1 MERSYLPLAVLLA
14 LAGCAVGPDYR
25 PPQTVTPDEW
35 HALGA
40 GTAAAPTADPAVLAD
55 WWKTLE
61 DPILDQLIEQ
71 ALANNKTAKQAYASV
86 VEARAR
92 RGIAAAGFLA
102 DAWTPSAGGSRT
114 NSDARVS
121 DPDVG
126 VSGGSDEIYNA
137 GLDSGWEL
145 DLFGGQRRA
154 LEAANAQLGA
164 SEADLR
170 DVLVTL
176 LGDVALSYVDVRTA
190 QSRLSFAEKN
200 LEAQRGVLDITGW
213 RAEAGLATALDVEQ
227 AQSNYQQTRAAI
239 PSLQSSL
246 VQSMN
251 RLAVLTGDPPGS
263 LEATLAERKPIP
275 VAPLEIAA
283 GVPADVLR
291 RRPDI
296 RSAERRLAAQTA
308 QVGVATAALYP
319 SLSLSGS
326 ITLQALTAGDV
337 LDGFRTDRLGL
348 SLNAADLPR
357 RRVATERERA
367 ERAGR
372 RRRSPRTKPPCS
384 PRTRKSRTRS
394 PRRVNE
400 HARHEALA
408 AGRRKR
414 APRLGARAHAIQL
427 RSRGFPDRARRRPSA
442 ARARG
447 LARRERRRDDG
458 QPDPPLQGA
467 GRRLERLP
475 QGIVA
480 SGHRNES
487 VDTPGGLES
496 GRLRSAAG
504 AVEALGALGRG
515 RAGGDRRR
523 PYFSSAAAAAPRP
536 STRRRK

>member
-1 MERSYLPLAVLLA
+1 MERSYLPLAVLVVLG
-14 LAGCAVGPDYR
+14 GCAVGPDYR

-35 HALGA
+35 HALAA
-40 GTAAAPTADPAVLAD
+40 GTPAASTADPAALAD

-71 ALANNKTAKQAYASV
+71 ALASNKTAKQAYASV

-92 RGIAAAGFLA
+92 RGVAAAGFWPTL
-102 DAWTPSAGGSRT
+102 SASTGGSRT
-114 NSDARVS
+114 NSEARVS

-126 VSGGSDEIYNA
+126 LSGGSDEIYDA

-190 QSRLSFAEKN
+190 QSRLTFAEKN
-200 LEAQRGVLDITGW
+200 LEAQSGVLDIARW
-213 RAEAGLATALDVEQ
+213 RAEAGLASALDVEQ

-246 VQSMN
+246 AQAMN
-251 RLAVLTGDPPGS
+251 RLAVLTGDAPGS
-263 LEATLAERKPIP
+263 LEATLAERKAVP

-319 SLSLSGS
+319 SLSLNGS
-326 ITLQALTAGDV
+326 ITLQALTASDV
-337 LDGFRTDRLGL
+337 FSGFRTDRLGL
-348 SLNAADLPR
+348 SLVAPLFRGGALRQNVNAQNAL
-357 RRVATERERA
+357 VTQ
-367 ERAGR
+367 
-372 RRRSPRTKPPCS
+372 
-384 PRTRKSRTRS
+384 
-394 PRRVNE
+394 
-400 HARHEALA
+400 ALA
-408 AGRRKR
+408 AYEATVLAAYEEVENALTASSNEDARH
-414 APRLGARAHAIQL
+414 AALQLGVE
-427 RSRGFPDRARRRPSA
+427 SARRASELA
-442 ARARG
+442 LTQYNSG
-447 LARRERRRDDG
+447 LVDFQTVLDADRQLLSLEDSLAVSDG
-458 QPDPPLQGA
+458 EMTANLI
-467 GRRLERLP
+467 RLYK
-475 QGIVA
+475 
-480 SGHRNES
+480 
-487 VDTPGGLES
+487 
-496 GRLRSAAG
+496 
-504 AVEALGALGRG
+504 ALG
-515 RAGGDRRR
+515 GGW
-523 PYFSSAAAAAPRP
+523 
-536 STRRRK
+536 STFPKE